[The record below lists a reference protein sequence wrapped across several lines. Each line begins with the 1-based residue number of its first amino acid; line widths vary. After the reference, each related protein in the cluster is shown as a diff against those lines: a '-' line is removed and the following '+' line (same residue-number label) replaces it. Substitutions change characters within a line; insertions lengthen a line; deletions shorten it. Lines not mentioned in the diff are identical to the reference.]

1 MRVKYIYRSAMI
13 ILRQLEHDLIDI
25 TPTPVFTWLEGL
37 NNWMVG
43 CMKMLGG
50 MFVLRRITAAN
61 MATNKALT

>member
-1 MRVKYIYRSAMI
+1 MRVKYIYRSATI
-13 ILRQLEHDLIDI
+13 ILRQLEHNLIDI
-25 TPTPVFTWLEGL
+25 TPTPVFARLEGL

-50 MFVLRRITAAN
+50 MLVLRRITAAN